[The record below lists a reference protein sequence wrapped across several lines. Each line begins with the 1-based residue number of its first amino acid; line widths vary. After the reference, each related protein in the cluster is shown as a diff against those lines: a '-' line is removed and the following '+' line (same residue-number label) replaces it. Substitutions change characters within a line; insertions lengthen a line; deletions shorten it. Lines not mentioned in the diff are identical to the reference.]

1 MKTLLALRGAA
12 NRGKSASLCRL
23 IEMIR
28 AAYPAAIFEEK
39 RYKVDIT
46 LIVTIGGAKIGIET
60 QGDPNSRLYT
70 SLERF
75 IELECQV
82 IVCACRSYGA
92 TVNIVSAAGASG
104 YQIKWFE
111 KQKNENPREHAA
123 ANEAMAREL
132 FAALQTALDPDSR

>member
-28 AAYPAAIFEEK
+28 AAYPAATFEENP
-39 RYKVDIT
+39 YKIDVT
-46 LIVTIGGAKIGIET
+46 LIVIIGDIKIGIET
-60 QGDPNSRLYT
+60 QGDPNSRLAK
-70 SLERF
+70 SLQRF
-75 IELECQV
+75 IELKCRV

-92 TVNIVSAAGASG
+92 TVDVVSAAGASG

-111 KQKNENPREHAA
+111 KQKNDNPHEHAA
-123 ANEAMAREL
+123 ANEAVALEL
-132 FAALQTALDPDSR
+132 FEALQTALNP